1 MDRELVRLA
10 LASDRYEVSEA
21 ADLAGLRRAL
31 VGAAPEV
38 VILDLNLPDGNS
50 LAVLP
55 DLKGRWPRSKL
66 IILTGYG
73 TVEVADEAY
82 KSVPD
87 LFLQTKPID
96 GGMLRALVELAMS
109 RPPKSECTPD
119 V

>member
-87 LFLQTKPID
+87 LFLQPSRLT
-96 GGMLRALVELAMS
+96 GGCSGRW
-109 RPPKSECTPD
+109 
-119 V
+119 